1 MKKILS
7 IIVPTYNEEE
17 NIEYAYSEIKKTLAA
32 IPQYDYEIIFTDNN
46 SRDRSREIINSIIK
60 KDKKVTALFMSRT
73 FSAEYSTQAAMHH
86 VIGHVVTFIDCDL
99 QDHPSLIP
107 KFLREWEKGYD
118 MVIGIRP
125 KIKDTFIMSKLRK
138 LFYIIFRKIAS
149 MDVPLYSGSFCLLD
163 RRINDIIAN
172 LPERNR
178 FFRGLR
184 AWVGFNVKQI
194 EYKRRER
201 KFGTT
206 KNSMFDY
213 LGDMQRALLGFSF
226 VPLDI
231 ITTLGLVLAIP
242 SFVFIFSYL
251 FLVLSLGNPLNASI
265 PILLA
270 IFFFG
275 GIQLLAISVVGKY
288 IQIIFEEVK
297 QRPSYIIDKVINDHS
312 TPKFRK
318 FYEKS

>member
-184 AWVGFNVKQI
+184 AWVGFNVKQ
-194 EYKRRER
+194 
-201 KFGTT
+201 
-206 KNSMFDY
+206 
-213 LGDMQRALLGFSF
+213 RALLGFSF